1 MHALFDCIILIALSM
16 SAATVEAEAL
26 VLELSSEPKELVNG
40 STVRLPANRTGVTE
54 DSVIRLSCTVAN
66 QGRFQWSWSV
76 PDSLSPPTQLLL
88 DATRTSMIEVPQN
101 GASLGEYMC
110 TARYHTDT
118 GLNPS
123 SVTETFTVEAQRK

>member
-1 MHALFDCIILIALSM
+1 M

-26 VLELSSEPKELVNG
+26 VLELSSEPKEALNC

-66 QGRFQWSWSV
+66 QGRIQWSWSV

-88 DATRTSMIEVPQN
+88 DATRTSMIEVSQN
-101 GASLGEYMC
+101 EASLGEYMC
-110 TARYHTDT
+110 TASYHTDT
-118 GLNPS
+118 GLDPS
-123 SVTETFTVEAQRK
+123 SVTETFTIVGAQCK